1 MDLDEIPSWRSD
13 FYTVFFFSIFYL
25 ESWQNLWNLYKW
37 NSLQWIKGLTDIVQK
52 YFVTEL

>member
-25 ESWQNLWNLYKW
+25 ESWKNLWNLYKW